1 MHYFIYPNSD
11 STLYEG
17 GASSSINSGRDEI
30 LEVVKHMNDDGS
42 VVNVSRVLIKFDLTS
57 ISQSIEDGL
66 IPSSADFYLKLYD
79 ANPSE
84 LTSEDELYAY
94 PVSQSW
100 TEGSGKRFDNPTT
113 TDGCSWRYRTNET
126 TADQWV
132 SGSNESGG
140 TWYSGSGYEGSQL
153 FVNEAADLRMDVTD
167 ITWKWLTGVIP
178 NEGFMVNRSGSIG
191 NTNSNVEEGS
201 TTSYGNFL
209 FFSRETHTIYQPRLE
224 VVWDDSKYN
233 SGSLTHLTQTELED
247 VRITPRSLRREY
259 KENSKARFR
268 INSRPLYPEKTFSAT
283 AGYSTGYTTSK
294 LLPSGSTYYSIV
306 DAYTGDTVIPFGD
319 GSVVSAD
326 TTGNY
331 FNLWLNG
338 LLPERFY
345 KIEIKVVS
353 GSGTLDETIQYFD
366 DFQSFKI
373 TR

>member
-1 MHYFIYPNSD
+1 MHYFEFATKD
-11 STLYEG
+11 TTVYE
-17 GASSSINSGRDEI
+17 ASGSVNTGKDEI
-30 LEVVKHMNDDGS
+30 LEIRKDIGQAGA
-42 VVNVSRVLIKFDLTS
+42 VVNASRALIKFDLTYISSS
-57 ISQSIEDGL
+57 ISSGL
-66 IPSSADFYLKLYD
+66 ITSGSSEKFYLNLYD
-79 ANPSE
+79 ANSQGLNIE
-84 LTSEDELYAY
+84 QNLYAY
-94 PVSQSW
+94 PISQSW
-100 TEGSGKRFDNPTT
+100 VQGSGRSDSKPMIS
-113 TDGCSWRYRTNET
+113 DGCSWNYKDNDVLKT
-126 TADQWV
+126 QW
-132 SGSNESGG
+132 SGLMTGSGG

-178 NEGFMVNRSGSIG
+178 NEGFMVKRSGSIG

-209 FFSRETHTIYQPRLE
+209 FFSRETHTIFQARLE
-224 VVWDDSKYN
+224 VFWDYSKYN

-294 LLPSGSTYYSIV
+294 LLPSGSTFYSIV